1 MPHPLHWTVGR
12 RVVGILETWSGEGF
26 GFVLYALLRR
36 RLALTVTSVCLAHVP
51 DVGVRAIAITHSSGA
66 RPVQTA
72 AGAIYLIVAGPRL
85 PRSSIRAARSSFF
98 APQLIP
104 VLGQFE
110 GDSSRDFAA
119 ADGQPT
125 SQDVP
130 NSKST
135 VGRVRR

>member
-1 MPHPLHWTVGR
+1 MRVSLSSVGSALFPA
-12 RVVGILETWSGEGF
+12 VVS
-26 GFVLYALLRR
+26 R
-36 RLALTVTSVCLAHVP
+36 TSVPVARRP
-51 DVGVRAIAITHSSGA
+51 DVGVRAIALMHSSGA

-72 AGAIYLIVAGPRL
+72 AGAIYFIVAGPRL

-98 APQLIP
+98 RSAADAA
-104 VLGQFE
+104 LGHFE

-119 ADGQPT
+119 ADGRPT

-135 VGRVRR
+135 VGRVHR